1 MAGVQAKKQVGVN
14 VRGEANSPDMILL
27 TISTFFGRMH
37 PLVVHLPIGFLVLAA
52 LLDLASYWPKY
63 KNVQAAVPLAL
74 LAGAVSAVLA
84 CVLGWLLSITG
95 DYAPI
100 LLDNHK
106 YSGIALAGAAL
117 VLYTLTTPIFISYLT
132 LPRKVFSIAFLGVL
146 GLMSYVG
153 HLGGSLTHGSDYL
166 SLATLT
172 KTERTKPTRIEQIFV
187 FEDVVQPLLEKRCV
201 QCHRAGKLKG
211 NLRLETHGDLL
222 KGGKHGPAVV
232 ADNLT
237 KSELYR
243 RITLD
248 PVHKE
253 FMPTDGKTPLTKTE
267 VALIRWWIEKA
278 AAADNI
284 KLTDVKG
291 YQNVQPM
298 VASVLGFA
306 GTTSVMA
313 AEEGN
318 SRFPVNPNI
327 PLSGDTAQITVARRE
342 GFVIRVMNHQPLML
356 DVTLPPKAGK
366 SGVNL
371 AVLKPLARHII
382 WLNLSDLNLTDGQLS
397 TITDFSNLEKLR
409 VEKNPIGNEALK
421 SISGLTHLHA
431 LNVYGTKI
439 TPAGLATLKHMKQL
453 ENLYVW
459 QTGITASD
467 VKKVFGD
474 STSIRVAY

>member
-1 MAGVQAKKQVGVN
+1 M
-14 VRGEANSPDMILL
+14 MLL
-27 TISTFFGRMH
+27 DITMFFGRMH

-52 LLDLASYWPKY
+52 LLDWASYWPKY
-63 KNVQAAVPLAL
+63 KRVRAAVPLAL
-74 LAGAVSAVLA
+74 LAGAVSAVVA
-84 CVLGWLLSITG
+84 CGLGWLLSTTG

-106 YSGIALAGAAL
+106 YSGIALAGSAL
-117 VLYTLTTPIFISYLT
+117 VLYALTTPVVVRYLT
-132 LPRKVFSIAFLGVL
+132 LSRKVFSAAFLGIL
-146 GLMSYVG
+146 GLLGYVG
-153 HLGGSLTHGSDYL
+153 HQGGSLTHGSDYL

-172 KTERTKPTRIEQIFV
+172 KTERPNPTRIEQVFV

-211 NLRLETHGDLL
+211 NLRLDTHDDLL

-232 ADNLT
+232 AGNLT
-237 KSELYR
+237 KSELYQ

-248 PVHKE
+248 PAHKK
-253 FMPTDGKTPLTKTE
+253 FMPADGKTPLTKTE
-267 VALIRWWIEKA
+267 VAFLKWWIEKA
-278 AAADNI
+278 AAADNV
-284 KLTDVKG
+284 KLTNVKG
-291 YQNVQPM
+291 YQTVQPQ

-306 GTTSVMA
+306 SPAGAVA

-318 SRFPVNPNI
+318 RRYPVNPNI

-342 GFVIRVMNHQPLML
+342 GFVVRVMNHQPLML

-371 AVLKPLARHII
+371 AVLKPLAKHII
-382 WLNLSDLNLTDGQLS
+382 WLNLSGLNLTDGQLS
-397 TITDFSNLEKLR
+397 AITDFSNLEKLR

-431 LNVYGTKI
+431 LNIYRTKI
-439 TPAGLATLKHMKQL
+439 TPPAWK
-453 ENLYVW
+453 
-459 QTGITASD
+459 
-467 VKKVFGD
+467 
-474 STSIRVAY
+474 R

>member
-1 MAGVQAKKQVGVN
+1 
-14 VRGEANSPDMILL
+14 
-27 TISTFFGRMH
+27 MH

-52 LLDLASYWPKY
+52 LLDWASYWPKY

-74 LAGAVSAVLA
+74 LVGAVSAVLA
-84 CVLGWLLSITG
+84 CVLGWLLSTTG

-106 YSGIALAGAAL
+106 YSGIALAGVTL
-117 VLYTLTTPIFISYLT
+117 VLYALTTPMGNRYLF
-132 LPRKVFSIAFLGVL
+132 LPRKIFSIVFVGVL

-153 HLGGSLTHGSDYL
+153 HQGGSLTHGSDYL

-172 KTERTKPTRIEQIFV
+172 KTERPKPTRIEQVFI
-187 FEDVVQPLLEKRCV
+187 FEDVMQPLLEKRCV
-201 QCHRAGKLKG
+201 QCHRSGKQKA
-211 NLRLETHGDLL
+211 NLRLETHEDLL
-222 KGGKHGPAVV
+222 KGGKHGPVIV
-232 ADNLT
+232 AGNLT

-248 PVHKE
+248 PAHKE

-267 VALIRWWIEKA
+267 IALINWWIAKA

-284 KLTDVKG
+284 KLTDMKG

-306 GTTSVMA
+306 GLTDAFV

-318 SRFPVNPNI
+318 ANRPVNPAI
-327 PLSGDTAQITVARRE
+327 PLSGDTAQITVARKE
-342 GFVIRVMNHQPLML
+342 GFTIRVMNHQPLML

-371 AVLKPLARHII
+371 AVLKPLAKHII
-382 WLNLSDLNLTDGQLS
+382 WLNLSDLNLTDSQLS
-397 TITDFSNLEKLR
+397 LVADFSNLEKLR
-409 VEKNPIGNEALK
+409 VEKNPIGNESLK
-421 SISGLTHLHA
+421 SIAGLTHLHA
-431 LNVYGTKI
+431 LNMYRTNI
-439 TPAGLATLKHMKQL
+439 TPAGLETLKHMKQL
-453 ENLYVW
+453 EKLYIW

>member
-1 MAGVQAKKQVGVN
+1 
-14 VRGEANSPDMILL
+14 MILADI
-27 TISTFFGRMH
+27 TTFFGRMH

-52 LLDLASYWPKY
+52 LLDWASYWPTY
-63 KNVQAAVPLAL
+63 KNVQAAVPLTL
-74 LAGAVSAVLA
+74 LAGAVSAVVA
-84 CVLGWLLSITG
+84 CVLGWLLSTTG

-106 YSGIALAGAAL
+106 YSGIALAGVTVILYAL
-117 VLYTLTTPIFISYLT
+117 TAPTFARYLV
-132 LPRKVFSIAFLGVL
+132 LPRKVFSAAFVIVL
-146 GLMSYVG
+146 GLIGYVG
-153 HLGGSLTHGSDYL
+153 HQGGSLTHGSDYL

-172 KTERTKPTRIEQIFV
+172 KTERPKPTRIEQVFV

-211 NLRLETHGDLL
+211 NLRLDTHDALL
-222 KGGKHGPAVV
+222 KGGKHGPVVV
-232 ADNLT
+232 AGKLT

-248 PVHKE
+248 PAHKE

-267 VALIRWWIEKA
+267 IALVKWWIEKA
-278 AAADNI
+278 AAADDI

-291 YQNVQPM
+291 YQDVKPM
-298 VASVLGFA
+298 VASVLGFPGSTDAFVADA
-306 GTTSVMA
+306 G
-313 AEEGN
+313 N
-318 SRFPVNPNI
+318 PRRPVNPNI
-327 PLSGDTAQITVARRE
+327 PPSGDTAQITVARQE

-371 AVLKPLARHII
+371 AVLKPLAKHII
-382 WLNLSDLNLTDGQLS
+382 WLNLSDLNLTDGHLGIVA
-397 TITDFSNLEKLR
+397 TFSNLEKLR
-409 VEKNPIGNEALK
+409 VEKNPIGNESLK
-421 SISGLTHLHA
+421 NISGLAHLHA
-431 LNVYGTKI
+431 LNVYHTKI
-439 TPAGLATLKHMKQL
+439 TPAGLETLKHMKQL

-459 QTGITASD
+459 QTGITATD

-474 STSIRVAY
+474 STSIRVSY

>member
-1 MAGVQAKKQVGVN
+1 
-14 VRGEANSPDMILL
+14 MILL
-27 TISTFFGRMH
+27 TITTFFGRMH

-52 LLDLASYWPKY
+52 LLDWASYWPNY

-74 LAGAVSAVLA
+74 LAGAVSAVVA
-84 CVLGWLLSITG
+84 CVLGWLLSTTG

-100 LLDNHK
+100 LLDKHQ
-106 YSGIALAGAAL
+106 YSGIALAGVAL
-117 VLYTLTTPIFISYLT
+117 VLYALTTPTFVRYVA
-132 LPRKVFSIAFLGVL
+132 LPRKVFSVAFVVVL

-153 HLGGSLTHGSDYL
+153 HQGGSLTHGSDYL

-172 KTERTKPTRIEQIFV
+172 KTERPKPTRIEQAFI
-187 FEDVVQPLLEKRCV
+187 FEDIVQPLLEKRCV

-211 NLRLETHGDLL
+211 NLRLESHGDLME
-222 KGGKHGPAVV
+222 GGKHGPVVV
-232 ADNLT
+232 AGNLT

-248 PVHKE
+248 PAHKE
-253 FMPTDGKTPLTKTE
+253 FMPTDGKTPLTKVEIT
-267 VALIRWWIEKA
+267 LIKWWIEKA
-278 AAADNI
+278 AAAGTI
-284 KLTDVKG
+284 KLTEVKG
-291 YQNVQPM
+291 YQDVQPM

-306 GTTSVMA
+306 GPTGGTV

-318 SRFPVNPNI
+318 RSRPVNPDI
-327 PLSGDTAQITVARRE
+327 PPSGDTAQITVVRRE
-342 GFVIRVMNHQPLML
+342 GFVVRIMNYQPLML

-371 AVLKPLARHII
+371 SVLKPLARHII

-397 TITDFSNLEKLR
+397 IVATFSNLEKLR
-409 VEKNPIGNEALK
+409 VEKNPISNEALK

-431 LNVYGTKI
+431 LNIYRTKI
-439 TPAGLATLKHMKQL
+439 TSTGLETLKHMKQL

>member
-1 MAGVQAKKQVGVN
+1 
-14 VRGEANSPDMILL
+14 
-27 TISTFFGRMH
+27 MH

-52 LLDLASYWPKY
+52 LLDWASYWPTY
-63 KNVQAAVPLAL
+63 KNVQAAVPLTL
-74 LAGAVSAVLA
+74 LAGAVSAVVA
-84 CVLGWLLSITG
+84 CILGWLLSTTS

-100 LLDNHK
+100 LLDNHQ
-106 YSGIALAGAAL
+106 YSGIALAGAAI
-117 VLYTLTTPIFISYLT
+117 VLYALITPAFARYVT
-132 LPRKVFSIAFLGVL
+132 LPRKVFSGAFVGLL
-146 GLMSYVG
+146 GLISYVG
-153 HLGGSLTHGSDYL
+153 HQGGSLTHGSDYL

-172 KTERTKPTRIEQIFV
+172 KTERIKPTRIEQVFV

-222 KGGKHGPAVV
+222 KGGKHGPVIV
-232 ADNLT
+232 AGNLT

-248 PVHKE
+248 PAHKE

-267 VALIRWWIEKA
+267 VTLIKWWIEKA

-291 YQNVQPM
+291 YQDMQPT

-306 GTTSVMA
+306 GPTDAFVA
-313 AEEGN
+313 DAGN
-318 SRFPVNPNI
+318 PSRPVNPNI
-327 PLSGDTAQITVARRE
+327 PPSGDTAQITVARHE
-342 GFVIRVMNHQPLML
+342 GFVVRVMNNRPLML
-356 DVTLPPKAGK
+356 DVTLPPEAGK

-371 AVLKPLARHII
+371 ALLKPLAKHII
-382 WLNLSDLNLTDGQLS
+382 WLNLSNLNLTDGQLS
-397 TITDFSNLEKLR
+397 IVATFSNLEKLR
-409 VEKNPIGNEALK
+409 VEKNPIGNESLK
-421 SISGLTHLHA
+421 SIAGLTHLHA

-439 TPAGLATLKHMKQL
+439 TPAGLGTLKPMKQL

-459 QTGITASD
+459 QTGITATD
-467 VKKVFGD
+467 VKKAFGD
-474 STSIRVAY
+474 SSSIRVAY